1 MSNLNKRIRNLLTKL
16 RVDEKS
22 VLLAK
27 GETLDNKT
35 IKKILKSS
43 YVKDKVLLNLYNEFV
58 KNGRKMS
65 DFKDKKVIIN
75 TPFTQEKSVTQRRD
89 MLHIIDGLMQL
100 IHDDVVDLNFFSKSA
115 AAPKYCLVDVDLF
128 MSKTYTYSMKKGSH
142 LPSKLEKLFSKTESL
157 RKYLKKE

>member
-1 MSNLNKRIRNLLTKL
+1 MSNLNKRISNLLTKL

-65 DFKDKKVIIN
+65 DFK
-75 TPFTQEKSVTQRRD
+75 ER
-89 MLHIIDGLMQL
+89 
-100 IHDDVVDLNFFSKSA
+100 
-115 AAPKYCLVDVDLF
+115 
-128 MSKTYTYSMKKGSH
+128 
-142 LPSKLEKLFSKTESL
+142 KL
-157 RKYLKKE
+157 

>member
-1 MSNLNKRIRNLLTKL
+1 MSNLNKRISNLLTKL

-35 IKKILKSS
+35 IKKNSKSNS
-43 YVKDKVLLNLYNEFV
+43 
-58 KNGRKMS
+58 
-65 DFKDKKVIIN
+65 
-75 TPFTQEKSVTQRRD
+75 FTQEKSVTQRED
-89 MLHIIDGLMQL
+89 MLHIIDGPMQH
-100 IHDDVVDLNFFSKSA
+100 IHDDVVDLNFFSKPA
-115 AAPKYCLVDVDLF
+115 VAPKYCLVDVDLF

-157 RKYLKKE
+157 RKYLKKEERHQMRLQTDQEFN